1 MPFSVHLRD
10 RRGPEKMEIRMASL
24 VTEAELLDSGATRV
38 AFNDHLP
45 WVSIDNV
52 HWGCIEFAKVDKL
65 QFSEVTEP
73 FCEHPA
79 WNL

>member
-1 MPFSVHLRD
+1 MAELNTDISKKERTMPFSVHLRD

-45 WVSIDNV
+45 
-52 HWGCIEFAKVDKL
+52 
-65 QFSEVTEP
+65 
-73 FCEHPA
+73 
-79 WNL
+79 